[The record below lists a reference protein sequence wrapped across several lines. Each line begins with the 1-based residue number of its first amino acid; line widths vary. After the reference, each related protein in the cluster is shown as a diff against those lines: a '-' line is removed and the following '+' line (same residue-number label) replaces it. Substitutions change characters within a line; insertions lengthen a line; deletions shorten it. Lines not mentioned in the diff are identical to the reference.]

1 MTSHHHVAIAW
12 EGSEDESLPLQS
24 ILRSEGYK
32 FSVQEDEG
40 FVRIEVQIENE
51 SIRQLRD
58 DVDALLV
65 HFSSLEDGADVSFDI
80 ASGS

>member
-65 HFSSLEDGADVSFDI
+65 HFSSLED
-80 ASGS
+80 

>member
-1 MTSHHHVAIAW
+1 MSPPFRPIMTSHHHVAIAW

-24 ILRSEGYK
+24 ILRSEGYV
-32 FSVQEDEG
+32 FSVQEEEG
-40 FVRIEVQIENE
+40 RIRIEVEIENE

-65 HFSSLEDGADVSFDI
+65 HFSSLED
-80 ASGS
+80 

>member
-51 SIRQLRD
+51 SIRQLRV

-65 HFSSLEDGADVSFDI
+65 HFSSLED
-80 ASGS
+80 

>member
-12 EGSEDESLPLQS
+12 AGSEDESLPLQS

-40 FVRIEVQIENE
+40 LVRIEVQIENE

-65 HFSSLEDGADVSFDI
+65 HFSSLED
-80 ASGS
+80 

>member
-12 EGSEDESLPLQS
+12 EGSEEESLPLQS
-24 ILRSEGYK
+24 ILRSEGYV
-32 FSVQEDEG
+32 FSVQEEEG
-40 FVRIEVQIENE
+40 RIRIEVEIENE

-65 HFSSLEDGADVSFDI
+65 HFSSLED
-80 ASGS
+80 

>member
-1 MTSHHHVAIAW
+1 MSPPFRPIMTSHHHVAIAW

-40 FVRIEVQIENE
+40 LVRIEVQIENE

-65 HFSSLEDGADVSFDI
+65 HFSSLED
-80 ASGS
+80 

>member
-24 ILRSEGYK
+24 ILRSEGYV
-32 FSVQEDEG
+32 FYVQEEEG
-40 FVRIEVQIENE
+40 RIRIEVEIENE

-65 HFSSLEDGADVSFDI
+65 HFSSLED
-80 ASGS
+80 

>member
-24 ILRSEGYK
+24 ILRSEGYV
-32 FSVQEDEG
+32 FSVQENEG
-40 FVRIEVQIENE
+40 SIRIEIEIENE

-65 HFSSLEDGADVSFDI
+65 HFSSLED
-80 ASGS
+80 

>member
-1 MTSHHHVAIAW
+1 MSPPFRPIMTSRHHVAIAW

-24 ILRSEGYK
+24 ILRSEGYV
-32 FSVQEDEG
+32 FSVQENEG
-40 FVRIEVQIENE
+40 SIRIEIEIENE

-65 HFSSLEDGADVSFDI
+65 HFSSLED
-80 ASGS
+80 

>member
-1 MTSHHHVAIAW
+1 MTSHHHVTIAW
-12 EGSEDESLPLQS
+12 EGSEDESLPLQA
-24 ILRSEGYK
+24 ILRSEEYV

-40 FVRIEVQIENE
+40 RIRIEVQIENE

-65 HFSSLEDGADVSFDI
+65 HFSSLED
-80 ASGS
+80 

>member
-12 EGSEDESLPLQS
+12 EGSEDESLPLQA
-24 ILRSEGYK
+24 ILRSEGYL
-32 FSVQEDEG
+32 FSVQEEEG
-40 FVRIEVQIENE
+40 RIRIEVEIENE

-65 HFSSLEDGADVSFDI
+65 HFSSLED
-80 ASGS
+80 

>member
-12 EGSEDESLPLQS
+12 EGSEDESLPLQA
-24 ILRSEGYK
+24 ILRSEGYV
-32 FSVQEDEG
+32 FSVQEEEG
-40 FVRIEVQIENE
+40 RIRIEVEIGNE

-65 HFSSLEDGADVSFDI
+65 HFSLLED
-80 ASGS
+80 

>member
-24 ILRSEGYK
+24 ILRSEGYV
-32 FSVQEDEG
+32 FSVQEEEG
-40 FVRIEVQIENE
+40 RLRIEVEIENE

-65 HFSSLEDGADVSFDI
+65 HFSSLED
-80 ASGS
+80 

>member
-24 ILRSEGYK
+24 ILRSEGYV
-32 FSVQEDEG
+32 FSVQEEEG
-40 FVRIEVQIENE
+40 RIRIEVEIENE

-65 HFSSLEDGADVSFDI
+65 HFSLL
-80 ASGS
+80 

>member
-1 MTSHHHVAIAW
+1 MTSHHHAAIAW

-40 FVRIEVQIENE
+40 LVRIEVQIENE

-58 DVDALLV
+58 DVDALLA
-65 HFSSLEDGADVSFDI
+65 HFSSLED
-80 ASGS
+80 

>member
-24 ILRSEGYK
+24 ILRSEGYL
-32 FSVQEDEG
+32 FSVQEEEG
-40 FVRIEVQIENE
+40 RIRIEVEIENE

-65 HFSSLEDGADVSFDI
+65 HFSSLED
-80 ASGS
+80 

>member
-1 MTSHHHVAIAW
+1 MTSRHHVAIAW

-24 ILRSEGYK
+24 ILRSEGYV
-32 FSVQEDEG
+32 FSVQENEG
-40 FVRIEVQIENE
+40 SIRIEIEIENE

-65 HFSSLEDGADVSFDI
+65 HFSSLED
-80 ASGS
+80 

>member
-1 MTSHHHVAIAW
+1 MTSHHHVTIAW

-24 ILRSEGYK
+24 ILRSEGYV
-32 FSVQEDEG
+32 FSVQENEG
-40 FVRIEVQIENE
+40 SIRIEIEIENE

-65 HFSSLEDGADVSFDI
+65 HFSSLED
-80 ASGS
+80 

>member
-1 MTSHHHVAIAW
+1 MSPPFGPIMTSNHHVVITW
-12 EGSEDESLPLQS
+12 EGSEDKSLPLQS
-24 ILRSEGYK
+24 ILRSQGYS

-40 FVRIEVQIENE
+40 LVRIEIQIENE

-65 HFSSLEDGADVSFDI
+65 HLSSLED
-80 ASGS
+80 

>member
-12 EGSEDESLPLQS
+12 EGSEDESLPLQA
-24 ILRSEGYK
+24 ILRSEGYV
-32 FSVQEDEG
+32 FSVQEEEG
-40 FVRIEVQIENE
+40 RIRIEVEIENE

-65 HFSSLEDGADVSFDI
+65 HFSLLED
-80 ASGS
+80 

>member
-1 MTSHHHVAIAW
+1 MTSHHHVTIAW

-24 ILRSEGYK
+24 ILHSEGYV
-32 FSVQEDEG
+32 FSVQENEG
-40 FVRIEVQIENE
+40 SIRIEIEIENE

-65 HFSSLEDGADVSFDI
+65 HFSSLED
-80 ASGS
+80 

>member
-12 EGSEDESLPLQS
+12 EGSEDESRPLQS

-32 FSVQEDEG
+32 FSVQENKG
-40 FVRIEVQIENE
+40 LVRIEVQIENE

-65 HFSSLEDGADVSFDI
+65 HFSSLED
-80 ASGS
+80 

>member
-12 EGSEDESLPLQS
+12 EGSEEESLPLQS
-24 ILRSEGYK
+24 ILRSEGYV
-32 FSVQEDEG
+32 FSVQENEG
-40 FVRIEVQIENE
+40 SIRIEIEIENE

-65 HFSSLEDGADVSFDI
+65 HFSSLED
-80 ASGS
+80 

>member
-24 ILRSEGYK
+24 ILRSEGYV
-32 FSVQEDEG
+32 FSVQEEEG
-40 FVRIEVQIENE
+40 RIRIEVEIENE

-65 HFSSLEDGADVSFDI
+65 HFSSLED
-80 ASGS
+80 

>member
-24 ILRSEGYK
+24 ILRSEGYV
-32 FSVQEDEG
+32 FSVQEEEWRI
-40 FVRIEVQIENE
+40 RIEVEIENE

-65 HFSSLEDGADVSFDI
+65 HFSSLED
-80 ASGS
+80 